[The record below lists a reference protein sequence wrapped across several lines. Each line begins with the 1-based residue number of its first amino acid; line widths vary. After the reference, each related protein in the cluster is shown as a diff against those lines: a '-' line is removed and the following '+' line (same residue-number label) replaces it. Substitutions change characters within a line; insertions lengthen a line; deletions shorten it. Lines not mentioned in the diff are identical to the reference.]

1 MTFVVRIDPPALQD
15 IQEAIDWYELQ
26 KEGLG
31 ERFYNYLEKSLKQLE
46 LNPYFQIRYS
56 GIRCLSLLTF
66 PFMIHYT
73 IDQTNSIVIV
83 RAVLNTSMSPAKWKY
98 RG

>member
-26 KEGLG
+26 KDGLG
-31 ERFYNYLEKSLKQLE
+31 ERFYNNLEKSLKQLE

-83 RAVLNTSMSPAKWKY
+83 RAVLNTSMNPAKWKD